1 MTITYIFQI
10 LEAVAKGDAEKYGV
24 IPDMNG

>member
-10 LEAVAKGDAEKYGV
+10 LEAVVKGDAEKYGV